1 MTTYLLYIDFD
12 LGAIKESDIFL
23 TIFGY
28 VVVFIA
34 LTILTVFFNKL
45 PVLLKYMSATRTKIK
60 NMKTAKPEKPEN
72 NQIPGEVNAA
82 IALALHL
89 FFDDP
94 HDEESTEFTI
104 KKVSRNYSPWS
115 SKIYNMDEY
124 RRLKK

>member
-1 MTTYLLYIDFD
+1 MIALLLNIGFD
-12 LGAIKESDIFL
+12 PGAIKQSDIIL

-28 VVVFIA
+28 VVVFVA
-34 LTILTVFFNKL
+34 LTILTIFFNQL

-60 NMKTAKPEKPEN
+60 NLKTTKPEKPEN

-89 FFDDP
+89 YFDDP

-104 KKVSRNYSPWS
+104 KRVSRNYSPWS

-124 RRLKK
+124 RRLK